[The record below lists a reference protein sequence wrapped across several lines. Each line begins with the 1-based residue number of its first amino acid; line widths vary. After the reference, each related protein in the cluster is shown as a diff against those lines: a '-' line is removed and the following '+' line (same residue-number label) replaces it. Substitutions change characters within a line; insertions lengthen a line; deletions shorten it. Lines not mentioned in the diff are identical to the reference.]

1 MNIYTLCIKAKK
13 DGIETI
19 VYKKSIKAID
29 DRMAERFS
37 GRILERI
44 KKEHRDYTDWTIVK
58 QKYNIRV

>member
-29 DRMAERFS
+29 DRMAERFA
-37 GRILERI
+37 GRILERV